1 MNLSENL
8 KKIRKEH
15 NLSQEQLAEKLGVSR
30 QSVSKWESSQAYP
43 EMDKMVQLCKIFNLN
58 IDDLLNQDIKEINRN
73 KQAKNNINKFIE
85 DFLDFITTTI
95 DMFGSFNFKTKIK
108 CIFEQFI
115 IVGILSLIYIIFG
128 NLGHNIIHSLFSFVP
143 NTVYYSIYHILEAVY
158 LTICIIFTIVLLLH
172 IFKTRY
178 LDYYL
183 NAKTEKSFKEEQ
195 IIENETPIITPK
207 KELSTKPKE
216 KIIIRNPNHSEYKF
230 IISLLKCLL
239 FIIKTIVA
247 FIALAF
253 CITLI
258 VLAIC
263 FVILFLFIKTGG
275 LFIGALITLISLITI
290 NIIILIMIYNFIIG
304 QKAPKNILAL
314 IFICSL
320 ITMGGGIGLISIN
333 ITDFKI
339 INSVDNSN
347 FINREKN
354 LPMNNK
360 IFFVDYNNKIEYI
373 ESTNQDIKIVY
384 TSSIYYNLEIKQ
396 VDDGYYFYLSDNDS
410 KQFEL
415 NKNIIQDINNK
426 QIINYSNYKIY
437 IYTTK
442 ENIKTLKTNLNKY
455 YQS

>member
-158 LTICIIFTIVLLLH
+158 LTICIIFTIILLLH

-304 QKAPKNILAL
+304 QKATKNILAL

-347 FINREKN
+347 FINR
-354 LPMNNK
+354 
-360 IFFVDYNNKIEYI
+360 
-373 ESTNQDIKIVY
+373 
-384 TSSIYYNLEIKQ
+384 
-396 VDDGYYFYLSDNDS
+396 
-410 KQFEL
+410 
-415 NKNIIQDINNK
+415 
-426 QIINYSNYKIY
+426 
-437 IYTTK
+437 
-442 ENIKTLKTNLNKY
+442 
-455 YQS
+455 